1 MGTEPYSVT
10 TWFTTYFNIIFGRYA
25 NRCAVFL
32 ATFLSSFLKTGVI
45 SANLRFL
52 GNWQF
57 FNILS
62 FDIWWS
68 SEQQISDVP
77 LSSFAGMLYD
87 STAFFSIF
95 LRFFLNVSQI
105 HFSKFKARIEIKLFD
120 ILLSNF
126 FWVRISKSIWNPVD
140 TLMSSLS
147 NTSLKKLLGVSATF
161 WPSEIMTS
169 EKKRGNCFPEC
180 FVIFYFVY
188 INFIS
193 YKLLQRL
200 FCFLT
205 LIIFCCLLFLRYLIS
220 SSELCIIAFL
230 SVLVIYTLLH

>member
-95 LRFFLNVSQI
+95 LRFFLNISQI

-147 NTSLKKLLGVSATF
+147 NKIKKITRS
-161 WPSEIMTS
+161 
-169 EKKRGNCFPEC
+169 
-180 FVIFYFVY
+180 
-188 INFIS
+188 
-193 YKLLQRL
+193 
-200 FCFLT
+200 FCYFLT
-205 LIIFCCLLFLRYLIS
+205 IRNYDFWK
-220 SSELCIIAFL
+220 EKG
-230 SVLVIYTLLH
+230 